1 MAIAAPAPG
10 CAGRRSGFT
19 LLEVL
24 VTLALIA
31 LLTSVLVIGVNRLLS
46 DRPKSADQLFWL
58 AAGEVRKDALLSNRD
73 VRLSLDAKTHE
84 LVAWSEGAETRF
96 PFVPKETAELEF
108 LAPRAPGS
116 FSAVLV
122 GGDLVE
128 TQTIPFVMFYR
139 DGTCS
144 AFRVQL
150 KTRNGA
156 RVLEIDPW
164 TCAPMLAAQPSR

>member
-1 MAIAAPAPG
+1 MTVTAPRSAA
-10 CAGRRSGFT
+10 RRSGFT
-19 LLEVL
+19 LLEIL

-31 LLTSVLVIGVNRLLS
+31 LLTSVLVLGINRLLS
-46 DRPKSADQLFWL
+46 DRPQSADQLFWL
-58 AAGEVRKDALLSNRD
+58 AAGEVRKDALLNNRD
-73 VRLSLDAKTHE
+73 VRLSLDPKTHE
-84 LVAWSEGAETRF
+84 LVAWSEGGETRHA
-96 PFVPKETAELEF
+96 FVPKETAELEF
-108 LAPRAPGS
+108 LAPKTPNNV
-116 FSAVLV
+116 SAVLI

-164 TCAPMLAAQPSR
+164 TCAPMLAAQPAR

>member
-1 MAIAAPAPG
+1 MATTASRFSG
-10 CAGRRSGFT
+10 GRSGFT

-24 VTLALIA
+24 ITIALIA
-31 LLTSVLVIGVNRLLS
+31 LLTGVLVVGVNRLLS
-46 DRPKSADQLFWL
+46 DRPKSAEQLFWL
-58 AAGEVRKDALLSNRD
+58 AAGEVRKDALLNNRD
-73 VRLSLDAKTHE
+73 VRLRLDDTTRE
-84 LVAWSEGAETRF
+84 LVAWSDAGNTRH
-96 PFVPKETAELEF
+96 PFVPKEIAELEF
-108 LAPRAPGS
+108 LAPGAAGG

-122 GGDLVE
+122 GGALVE
-128 TQTIPFVMFYR
+128 TQTIPFVTFYR

-164 TCAPMLAAQPSR
+164 TCAPMLAAQPAR